1 MRSHRLDPEL
11 AQFIAGLTPALPGD
25 PDALGTAGRALGI
38 EWPRDYTAVMAQR
51 DGGTGEIAGWPVRL
65 YSAGQ
70 LLTANVGPQA
80 RGGEGVVWFGWD
92 GLGEDYGFDRAT
104 GKVVLRA
111 DGGEVEV
118 TRESLADWLRHPPD
132 FSDSRLEAV
141 RALSLAEERR
151 RGRE

>member
-1 MRSHRLDPEL
+1 VRSFRLGPEL
-11 AQFIAGLTPALPGD
+11 AGFIATLTPARPGD

-38 EWPRDYTAVMAQR
+38 EWPPDYAALMAAR
-51 DGGTGEIAGWPVRL
+51 DGGTGEVAGWPVRL

-70 LLTANVGPQA
+70 LVAANVGGRV

-104 GKVVLRA
+104 GRVVLRA
-111 DGGEVEV
+111 EGGEVEV

-141 RALSLAEERR
+141 RALNLAEERR
-151 RGRE
+151 QGRG